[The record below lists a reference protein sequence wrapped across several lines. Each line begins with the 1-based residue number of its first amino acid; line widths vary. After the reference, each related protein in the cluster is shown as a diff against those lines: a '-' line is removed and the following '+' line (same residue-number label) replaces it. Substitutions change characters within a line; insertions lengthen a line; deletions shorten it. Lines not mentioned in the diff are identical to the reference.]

1 MRFSTAARLTGLILV
16 ASCLAPTDTANFTGP
31 LSLSVVSGNDQSGAP
46 GSELPTPLVVRVEDS
61 RGRGVKD
68 QIVNF
73 RVVSG
78 GGTTFAGVAITNRDG
93 LAQERWTLGMSG
105 VQRLEARAVDPT
117 SGLPLTY
124 GVFNA
129 TLIDAQAP
137 NLLFGPEDFTVDFG
151 QPVVLGAEANDTA
164 FGNSNIA
171 TIDYNVDGGA
181 FIQMP
186 PYDGAY
192 NQPQEFAID
201 TVYGLAVGHH
211 IFCARARDV
220 AGNTTADVC
229 AAAQVVD
236 QAVYVSPL
244 GNNFFAGTRE
254 APVRNIGVA
263 LNLANA
269 FNRNRII
276 VAGGTYQEVV
286 NLRSGISLYGGYDT
300 LFVLD
305 TTGVFISTIT
315 AGPGTPGF
323 DGATVK
329 ALGVT
334 NVTVDGFTI
343 ITTGASG
350 PGASTY
356 GAFITGSNGITFSH
370 NRIAAANG
378 ADGLAGTSGAGGIP
392 GVAGVFGGQGNGD
405 GPEGLG
411 GAGGSRF
418 CANGSSTGG
427 NGGRGGP
434 PGENNGFTGVS
445 GSGPGGGAGGF
456 GGSSGGLSG
465 GNPGGNGGDGTQA
478 ADGSSGAGGASFG
491 SVNIN
496 GYQFANGG
504 TGGLGGPGAGGGGG
518 GGGGGQG
525 GFAVIDGGGNGGGGG
540 GSGGCGGTG
549 GTGGTG
555 GGASIGV
562 FVYASS
568 VTITSNSIAASLGGA
583 GGTGGAGG
591 AGGAGGQGG
600 FGGATD
606 IDEVGRGGNG
616 GAGRSGGT
624 GGGGG
629 GGGGGPS
636 IGILRV
642 GGSLTQSSNI
652 FTLGGGGA
660 GGAGGSGANTGANG
674 LSVDVRLM

>member
-31 LSLSVVSGNDQSGAP
+31 LSLSVVSGNNQSGAP
-46 GSELPTPLVVRVEDS
+46 GTELANPLVVRVEDS
-61 RGRGVKD
+61 RGRGVRD

-105 VQRLEARAVDPT
+105 VQRLEARAVDPA

-124 GVFNA
+124 GVFSA
-129 TLIDAQAP
+129 TLIDGQAP
-137 NLLFGPEDFTVDFG
+137 NLLFGPENFNVDFG

-171 TIDYNVDGGA
+171 TIEYNVDGGA

-186 PYDGAY
+186 PFDGAY
-192 NQPQEFAID
+192 NEPQEFGID
-201 TVYGLAVGHH
+201 SVFGLAVGHH
-211 IFCARARDV
+211 IFCARARDA

-254 APVRNIGVA
+254 APVRSISVA
-263 LNLANA
+263 LNLANP

-286 NLRSGISLYGGYDT
+286 NLQSGISLYGGYDT

-323 DGATVK
+323 DGATVE
-329 ALGVT
+329 ANGVT
-334 NVTVDGFTI
+334 NVTLDGFTI
-343 ITTGASG
+343 TTTGAS
-350 PGASTY
+350 PTTLSSY
-356 GAFITGSNGITFSH
+356 GVFITGSNGIIFSH
-370 NRIAAANG
+370 NRIVAANG
-378 ADGLAGTSGAGGIP
+378 AAGLAGVSGAGGLAGTNGIN
-392 GVAGVFGGQGNGD
+392 GQAGNGD

-418 CANGSSTGG
+418 CANGSSSTGG

-434 PGENNGFTGVS
+434 TGANNGFAGGS

-465 GNPGGNGGDGTQA
+465 GSPGGDGGDGTVSPA
-478 ADGSSGAGGASFG
+478 GTSGAGGASFG
-491 SVNIN
+491 TANVN

-504 TGGLGGPGAGGGGG
+504 TGGPGGPGAGGGGG

-549 GTGGTG
+549 GTGGSG
-555 GGASIGV
+555 GGASISV
-562 FVYASS
+562 FAFASS
-568 VTITSNSIAASLGGA
+568 VSIVSNTLAASLGGDGGA

-591 AGGAGGQGG
+591 VGGTGGNGG
-600 FGGATD
+600 SAD
-606 IDEVGRGGNG
+606 IGEVGRGGNG
-616 GAGRSGGT
+616 GDGRVGGT
-624 GGGGG
+624 GGSGG

-636 IGILRV
+636 IGIVRV
-642 GGSLTQSSNI
+642 GGSLTQSGNI
-652 FTLGGGGA
+652 FILGGGGN
-660 GGAGGSGANTGANG
+660 GGAGGTPGANG